1 MYLNEENFSIFKR
14 KMKES
19 KYFKNSINKLW
30 KKRVIYWAIMRTY
43 RKSISERTG
52 HCYYVI
58 SVGKFSQYWTYIT
71 RSLSETQTARIF
83 FGYVITFEMMRMIF
97 LLFCS
102 AREFLFLDTSPNI
115 SFFCFFLC
123 CFKKKIFRKMKIFRK
138 KRIDTKLSKNIY
150 QKNIFREKP
159 TENFIVFC

>member
-1 MYLNEENFSIFKR
+1 
-14 KMKES
+14 MKET
-19 KYFKNSINKLW
+19 KYFKNSINKPW

-52 HCYYVI
+52 HCYYVM
-58 SVGKFSQYWTYIT
+58 SFGKFSQCWID
-71 RSLSETQTARIF
+71 RSLARSLKQTARIF

-115 SFFCFFLC
+115 SFFFLLL
-123 CFKKKIFRKMKIFRK
+123 FQKINYLERRKYLKSKKQTQNFQKI
-138 KRIDTKLSKNIY
+138 Y
-150 QKNIFREKP
+150 EKNIFRGKP
-159 TENFIVFC
+159 NEHVIVFCQLLKTYCRSYTKLPK